1 MLNDTEINE
10 LKEKGY
16 FLKKSLFD
24 KNEIDSISEAFD

>member
-24 KNEIDSISEAFD
+24 KDEIRFNK